1 VKGLSFC
8 LVGGLTVLS
17 AMSHAQEGSVGQQS
31 CINQFGSIFCPPP
44 NGTAIRPLMGDVV
57 CGHGQC
63 VKDAMGQIYC
73 LKQPGGYAFK
83 DAMGQITCT
92 GGYETASTFY
102 CQRPSQF

>member
-73 LKQPGGYAFK
+73 LKQTWGLRLQGRYGS
-83 DAMGQITCT
+83 D
-92 GGYETASTFY
+92 YLHWWL
-102 CQRPSQF
+102 RN